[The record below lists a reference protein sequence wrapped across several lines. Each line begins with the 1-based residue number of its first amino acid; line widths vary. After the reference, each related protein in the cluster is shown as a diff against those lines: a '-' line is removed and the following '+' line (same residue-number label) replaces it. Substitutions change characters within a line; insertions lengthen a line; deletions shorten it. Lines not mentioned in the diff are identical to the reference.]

1 MQTSRRFTRYS
12 LLFFFA
18 FLNSAFLSAPALGQ
32 QISYHRVEQAAVEE
46 RLKGSPSDNPS
57 RQKRLRQLFEE
68 AGCKGE
74 ALTDLDVEASTLPNV
89 VCKMPGQYDSVIVV
103 GAHYDK
109 VGAGN
114 GVVDNWSGAAL
125 LVSLYQSLQ
134 AEPRRHVF
142 LFVGF
147 TDEEKGLVG
156 SEDFVKQLSPWQRS
170 RIRAMVNLDSLGLSP
185 TKVWLSQADKGLA
198 QALNNVAHS
207 MKLPLAAVNAEQVGR
222 ADSEPFAR
230 NNIPSLTIHSVTQ
243 ETLRVLHSEQD
254 RLSAIHLDEYY
265 DTYRLVAAYLSY
277 LDQKLAAGKEDAPV
291 KRIER
296 TSGDTQK

>member
-1 MQTSRRFTRYS
+1 MIPMNIPRRFSLLT
-12 LLFFFA
+12 LLFFIA
-18 FLNSAFLSAPALGQ
+18 FLAAPAPGQ

-46 RLKGSPSDNPS
+46 RLKGSPSDNLG
-57 RQKRLRQLFEE
+57 RQKKLRQLFE
-68 AGCKGE
+68 AVGCKGE
-74 ALTDLDVEASTLPNV
+74 ALTEVEVEGSALPNL
-89 VCKMPGQYDSVIVV
+89 VCKMPGQHDSVIIV

-109 VGAGN
+109 VGTGN

-125 LVSLYQSLQ
+125 LVSLFESLQ
-134 AEPRRHVF
+134 TEPRRHIF

-156 SEDFVKQLSPWQRS
+156 SEQFVEQLSPWQRS

-185 TKVWLSQADKGLA
+185 TKVWLSKADKGLA

-222 ADSEPFAR
+222 ADAESFA
-230 NNIPSLTIHSVTQ
+230 NYNIPSLTIHSVTQ
-243 ETLRVLHSEQD
+243 ETFPILHSQQD
-254 RLSAIHLDEYY
+254 TLGAIRMDDYY
-265 DTYRLVAAYLSY
+265 ATYRLVAAYLSY
-277 LDQKLAAGKEDAPV
+277 LDQKLAAGKEEAPV

-296 TSGDTQK
+296 TSGETQK

>member
-1 MQTSRRFTRYS
+1 MIPMNIPRRFALLT
-12 LLFFFA
+12 LLFFIA
-18 FLNSAFLSAPALGQ
+18 FLAAPAQGQ

-46 RLKGSPSDNPS
+46 RLKGSPSDNPG
-57 RQKRLRQLFEE
+57 RQKKLRQLFEA

-74 ALTDLDVEASTLPNV
+74 ALTDVEVEGSTLPNV
-89 VCKMPGQYDSVIVV
+89 VCRMPGQHDSVIVV

-109 VGAGN
+109 VGTGN
-114 GVVDNWSGAAL
+114 GVVDNWSGAAM
-125 LVSLYQSLQ
+125 LVSLFESLQ
-134 AEPRRHVF
+134 TEPRRHIF

-156 SEDFVKQLSPWQRS
+156 SEKFVEQLSPWQRS

-185 TKVWLSQADKGLA
+185 TKVWLSKADKGLA

-222 ADSEPFAR
+222 ADAEPFAAY
-230 NNIPSLTIHSVTQ
+230 NIPSLTIHSVTQ
-243 ETLRVLHSEQD
+243 ETFPILHSEKD
-254 RLSAIHLDEYY
+254 RLAAIRMDDYY
-265 DTYRLVAAYLSY
+265 ATYRLVAAYLSY
-277 LDQKLAAGKEDAPV
+277 LDQKLAAGKEGEAPV

-296 TSGDTQK
+296 TSGDSKK